1 MSKSSLGESV
11 VQKTVMEVPVRFLSS
26 SSKGGSDWMTV
37 KGRGGVRGCEWG
49 ARGWWG
55 GERMTVKG
63 GGVRGWWGSDWMTVR
78 GGGGERM
85 LVGRRFVVLFCRL

>member
-37 KGRGGVRGCEWG
+37 
-49 ARGWWG
+49 
-55 GERMTVKG
+55 
-63 GGVRGWWGSDWMTVR
+63 R